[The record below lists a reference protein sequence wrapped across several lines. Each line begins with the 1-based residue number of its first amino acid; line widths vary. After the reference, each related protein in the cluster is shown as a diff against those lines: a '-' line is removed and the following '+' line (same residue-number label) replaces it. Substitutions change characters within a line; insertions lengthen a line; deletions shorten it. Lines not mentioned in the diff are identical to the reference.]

1 MNYIQAVQ
9 KVDELTKEKD
19 ILSSYLDGYKKFKED
34 NSIITGDDAFDS
46 MELAKK
52 KRAVYNKITSVM
64 VKIDNDQTAIE
75 ELSKNYIRPFFE
87 NKEKLK
93 GCKVH
98 AVINAKG
105 GVGKSTITAN
115 LAYTLAQMGYKVL
128 AVDCDSQSSLTQL
141 LNVFSEKD
149 EETFLNIS
157 DIYVEMMERESKR
170 EKPIDIETIKQVIM
184 RPKYSNGYDGLGRSF
199 QLEEPQ
205 EFGFDLLPAD
215 IQLARTE
222 INMSRRNS
230 GILFLYRIIRE
241 IKESENYDFILIDCP
256 PALTTLAYNGIG
268 ASVDGCIVPIN
279 LSMMVLRATRNLIY
293 GVKETQEYLFS
304 RTNVNHK
311 GILGFVKNE
320 YTKNR
325 KINATLEEVVDRFF
339 PIPSFKTLIPVRSA
353 CGTAE
358 WDGTLFAQIPSIE
371 REGFWYSLCDEII
384 KEDIRRVDEAKT
396 EPIKIE
402 RDGDVK

>member
-1 MNYIQAVQ
+1 MNYLQAV
-9 KVDELTKEKD
+9 KRVNELVKENQT
-19 ILSSYLDGYKKFKED
+19 LSSFLDGYKAFKED
-34 NSIITGDDAFDS
+34 NNVSTGDPVFDN
-46 MELAKK
+46 MELVKK

-64 VKIDNDQTAIE
+64 VKIDNNQTEITNLNE
-75 ELSKNYIRPFFE
+75 NFIKPFSV
-87 NKEKLK
+87 NKQKLN

-98 AVINAKG
+98 AIINAKG

-115 LAYTLAQMGYKVL
+115 LSYVLAQMGYKVL
-128 AVDCDSQSSLTQL
+128 AIDCDSQGSLTQL
-141 LNVFSEKD
+141 LNIFNEKD
-149 EETFLNIS
+149 EETILNLS
-157 DIYVEMMERESKR
+157 DLFNDMMEREDNH
-170 EKPIDIETIKQVIM
+170 EKATDIETIREVII
-184 RPKYSNGYDGLGRSF
+184 RPEYSNDYDGLGRSVP
-199 QLEEPQ
+199 LEENK
-205 EFGFDLLPAD
+205 EFGFDLIPAD

-222 INMSRRNS
+222 INLSRRKT
-230 GILFLYRIIRE
+230 GLVFLYRIIRE
-241 IKESENYDFILIDCP
+241 IIKNEDYDFILIDCP

-268 ASVDGCIVPIN
+268 AGIDGCIVPIN

-293 GVKETQEYLFS
+293 GVKETQEYLKS
-304 RTNVNHK
+304 KALTNHK

-325 KINATLEEVVDRFF
+325 KINATLEEVVNRFF

-358 WDGTLFAQIPSIE
+358 WDGTLFAQVPSIE

-384 KEDIRRVDEAKT
+384 SEDIRRSEETDTAPVE
-396 EPIKIE
+396 IE

>member
-1 MNYIQAVQ
+1 MNYIQAV
-9 KVDELTKEKD
+9 KRVDELVKENQT
-19 ILSSYLDGYKKFKED
+19 LSSFLEGYKSFKED
-34 NSIITGDDAFDS
+34 NSVCTGDPTFDN
-46 MELAKK
+46 MELIKK

-64 VKIDNDQTAIE
+64 VKIDNNQTEIVNLTE
-75 ELSKNYIRPFFE
+75 SFIKPFSV
-87 NKEKLK
+87 NKQKLN

-98 AVINAKG
+98 AIINAKG

-115 LAYTLAQMGYKVL
+115 LSYVLSQMGYKVL
-128 AVDCDSQSSLTQL
+128 AIDCDSQGSLTQL
-141 LNVFSEKD
+141 LNIFNEKD
-149 EETFLNIS
+149 EEPVLNLS
-157 DIYVEMMERESKR
+157 DLFNDMMEREDSH
-170 EKPIDIETIKQVIM
+170 ENVIDIETIKEVII
-184 RPKYSNGYDGLGRSF
+184 RPGYSNGYDGLGRSVP
-199 QLEEPQ
+199 LEERE
-205 EFGFDLLPAD
+205 EFGFDFIPAD

-222 INMSRRNS
+222 INLSRRNT
-230 GILFLYRIIRE
+230 GIVFLYRIVKE
-241 IKESENYDFILIDCP
+241 ILKYEDYDFILIDCP

-268 ASVDGCIVPIN
+268 ASLDGCIVPIN

-293 GVKETQEYLFS
+293 GVKETQEYIKS
-304 RTNVNHK
+304 KVHTNHK

-358 WDGTLFAQIPSIE
+358 WDGTLFAQVPSIE
-371 REGFWYSLCDEII
+371 REGFWYNLCNEII
-384 KEDIRRVDEAKT
+384 MEDIRRSEETDT
-396 EPIKIE
+396 DPIEIE